1 MIVSCTG
8 RIVTEQRIL
17 TPGPLTPGQLAAEVQ
32 RLTSSPAE
40 WVARVRL
47 DPEGRWYERIH
58 MTDDYEV
65 WLISWLP
72 GQSTGFHDHGG
83 SAGAF
88 GVVWG
93 ALDESVA
100 DAPRQ
105 AGTRATPVRGNP
117 GGRGRRARLRP
128 ALRARRAELR
138 RPARS
143 RSACTPTRPR
153 YPSMTRYNLTSRRPR
168 GGRNGRGGRLVTGR
182 PRRGALDRRDP
193 GGRARPSRPGDP
205 GRGVRR
211 AVRGRR
217 R

>member
-1 MIVSCTG
+1 VQPTI
-8 RIVTEQRIL
+8 ITEQRIL

-72 GQSTGFHDHGG
+72 GQSTGFHDHGV

-93 ALDESVA
+93 ALEESVA
-100 DAPRQ
+100 
-105 AGTRATPVRGNP
+105 TRRGAASKHGGLQPPNSPGSRAATRVTSGDVRSFGPHYVHDVQN
-117 GGRGRRARLRP
+117 
-128 ALRARRAELR
+128 
-138 RPARS
+138 
-143 RSACTPTRPR
+143 SATGSVAVSVHAYSPPLS
-153 YPSMTRYNLTSRRPR
+153 SMTRYNVTS
-168 GGRNGRGGRLVTGR
+168 GGLAVAGTE
-182 PRRGALDRRDP
+182 GA
-193 GGRARPSRPGDP
+193 GDW
-205 GRGVRR
+205 
-211 AVRGRR
+211 
-217 R
+217 